1 MPNADPLTPS
11 ILFSAGDVSGDVHS
25 AALASALLARNPA
38 YRIHSLGG
46 PRLREV
52 VARSDGG
59 QFLGDTANCSA
70 IGISSALKIY
80 FRCRRLRAVLRSFL
94 DANHVDVVV
103 LCDWGAFNGHILEEL
118 HGRGLRCLYYFPP
131 SSWHRTGPKGLA
143 IAPHVSRVATPFEW
157 SAQRLRAVGCDAEW
171 VGHPAIE
178 KRPRESRNALRE
190 RFGVE
195 PHEKLIALLPSSRRS
210 ELRVIGPRMAEAAA
224 ILLKKR
230 PLRFI
235 AVLPR
240 ELADEGPAHL
250 PPFVEIVSDCA
261 TELLH
266 AADAA
271 IVKTGTAS
279 LEAVIAGVPQVA
291 IYDVNWIGRT
301 EWVLLWAWKR
311 IPFLA
316 MPNIILQRR
325 AVPEYIGIKCRA
337 TSIAE
342 SLEPLIDDGA
352 PRNQMLEEYRLIRE
366 ALGAQLPVSPTERTA
381 QIVEEMLQ
389 EANGSAVAQRA
400 VA

>member
-1 MPNADPLTPS
+1 
-11 ILFSAGDVSGDVHS
+11 
-25 AALASALLARNPA
+25 
-38 YRIHSLGG
+38 
-46 PRLREV
+46 
-52 VARSDGG
+52 
-59 QFLGDTANCSA
+59 
-70 IGISSALKIY
+70 
-80 FRCRRLRAVLRSFL
+80 
-94 DANHVDVVV
+94 VDVVV

-143 IAPHVSRVATPFEW
+143 IAPHVSRVASPFEW

-178 KRPRESRNALRE
+178 KKPRESRSALRE
-190 RFGVE
+190 RFGVR
-195 PHEKLIALLPSSRRS
+195 PDEKLIALLPSSRRT
-210 ELRVIGPRMAEAAA
+210 ELQVIGRRMGQVAE
-224 ILLKKR
+224 ILRKDR

-240 ELADEGPAHL
+240 ELAGEGPAHL
-250 PPFVEIVSDCA
+250 PPFVELVSDCA

-279 LEAVIAGVPQVA
+279 LEAVIADVPQVA
-291 IYDVNWIGRT
+291 IYDATWVGRT
-301 EWVLLWAWKR
+301 EWALLWAWKR

-316 MPNIILQRR
+316 MPNIILQRL
-325 AVPEYIGIKCRA
+325 AVPEYIGVKCRA
-337 TSIAE
+337 TSIAK
-342 SLEPLIDDGA
+342 SMAPLIDDGPA
-352 PRNQMLEEYRLIRE
+352 RSKMLEEYRLIRE
-366 ALGAQLPVSPTERTA
+366 ALGAKLPVSPTLRTA